1 MSSNHAAHG
10 QNITVAVRV
19 RPLTQK
25 EVSRGA
31 SACLEVEGSQIR
43 CDDPDD
49 KQVESLGGHKVTDY
63 LRLDKTK
70 DRSYAFDHAIAPEI
84 GQSETFDM
92 TTATLVPDVLNGK
105 NACCF
110 AYGATGSG
118 KTFTM
123 TGSRDMPGLIPLA
136 VDAIFA
142 GAGTP
147 NELEEHCPTLVYD
160 C

>member
-1 MSSNHAAHG
+1 M
-10 QNITVAVRV
+10 
-19 RPLTQK
+19 
-25 EVSRGA
+25 
-31 SACLEVEGSQIR
+31 
-43 CDDPDD
+43 
-49 KQVESLGGHKVTDY
+49 
-63 LRLDKTK
+63 RLDKTK